1 MLSAGTLFM
10 SQMAIYLVLQLSLPA
25 VIAATSLGLIV
36 AMFQSV
42 VQLQEQTLG
51 FAVKLVS
58 IVVILFVTGPW
69 ISKQL
74 LNFLY
79 QIFDRLENMQ

>member
-1 MLSAGTLFM
+1 MLSAETLFM